1 MQGDSIAK
9 VVFAIE
15 KAYNLA
21 QSQIIGTKPTYQGR
35 NYKPVTLNSYMQGCL
50 NEEFPENFSFCKGR
64 RFYLKINGNILFCKK
79 LDKNYKPCNI
89 QTRTV
94 KMYNEQLT
102 ENEDDNMPIT
112 YIGYRVTPSYSELL
126 GIYAVH
132 MTGGNIDWIA
142 DLADLAY
149 TQKDQ
154 CLSVMS
160 SISVAEATVT
170 PKIGVALRKAE

>member
-1 MQGDSIAK
+1 
-9 VVFAIE
+9 
-15 KAYNLA
+15 
-21 QSQIIGTKPTYQGR
+21 
-35 NYKPVTLNSYMQGCL
+35 
-50 NEEFPENFSFCKGR
+50 
-64 RFYLKINGNILFCKK
+64 
-79 LDKNYKPCNI
+79 
-89 QTRTV
+89 
-94 KMYNEQLT
+94 MYNEQLT